1 MSRRRAI
8 VSSVLVAIGAILY
21 GASPI
26 DILPELLLGPIGLV
40 DDAAVWVAAGV
51 AIWKF
56 LSGSSDG
63 PPGPHTPPR
72 S

>member
-8 VSSVLVAIGAILY
+8 LSSVLVAIGAILY

-26 DILPELLLGPIGLV
+26 DIIPELLLGPLGLV

-56 LSGSSDG
+56 LSGRTDG
-63 PPGPHTPPR
+63 PPPPPR
-72 S
+72 P

>member
-8 VSSVLVAIGAILY
+8 VSSVLVALGAILY

-56 LSGSSDG
+56 LSGSTDNPNG
-63 PPGPHTPPR
+63 PPAPPR